1 MADGHD
7 EDDELGLLKLADDAI
22 VAQAIARQAK
32 CIWTKRSERIKD
44 AALKGGATKAQLA
57 KGARV
62 LRPAD
67 ARGTEIPHM
76 RRPTLSQERKRKKK
90 SACSVRN
97 DSGGCAERRTGR
109 KACPT
114 RRGTMARLT
123 RRYAASRGL
132 CGKGFD

>member
-1 MADGHD
+1 MG
-7 EDDELGLLKLADDAI
+7 ERGMGEG
-22 VAQAIARQAK
+22 
-32 CIWTKRSERIKD
+32 IWPKRSERIKD

-67 ARGTEIPHM
+67 ARGREIPHM

-97 DSGGCAERRTGR
+97 EVPGWAGRRTG
-109 KACPT
+109 AAGQALQ
-114 RRGTMARLT
+114 RRGRMASFPVR
-123 RRYAASRGL
+123 
-132 CGKGFD
+132 